1 MNINRDPCCFMVLDP
16 DMALSSCMGWG
27 FTMSSGGRPSCLQQ
41 AIPPHPC
48 VSSSTSLYNAQTI
61 LLLLL
66 FDLST
71 TYLHIVSGSHCCG
84 QATRLLGFWM
94 SFACLPH
101 MTTVGELLWVCT
113 GMVANG
119 PQDVVLYLCY
129 VCGGRQVCGC
139 PPPTHTF
146 GVAAG
151 RSLCVYRQVSL

>member
-1 MNINRDPCCFMVLDP
+1 
-16 DMALSSCMGWG
+16 
-27 FTMSSGGRPSCLQQ
+27 
-41 AIPPHPC
+41 
-48 VSSSTSLYNAQTI
+48 
-61 LLLLL
+61 
-66 FDLST
+66 
-71 TYLHIVSGSHCCG
+71 LHIVSGSHCCG

-94 SFACLPH
+94 SFACLHH

-151 RSLCVYRQVSL
+151 RSLCVYRQVSLWMSSAYRHHHIVWRQIGLWHQVDLRMVVVLLKVQTLVLV